1 VSKFGRHCGRSIT
14 DADFLQRWAYLEA
27 GISKIMIDLQS
38 GIDMNTV
45 SEHPG
50 LARNALTLW
59 AVHGRLYVRTGD
71 PYEVGTY

>member
-1 VSKFGRHCGRSIT
+1 MSKFGRHCGRSIT
-14 DADFLQRWAYLEA
+14 DADLFQRWAYLEA

-50 LARNALTLW
+50 LARNTLTLW
-59 AVHGRLYVRTGD
+59 AVHGCLYVRTAD